1 MDENE
6 KIRVLVAE
14 DEESFLVVL
23 TTVLETTNRFEV
35 ERCESG
41 DEAVEA
47 LKRTHYDVVILDQ
60 NMPGMTGLNVL
71 QWLHEQK
78 STTPVIM
85 LTGAGSENIA
95 VEAMKLGAYDYVRK
109 DQFDRGHF
117 PILVSGVYERYLFR
131 KEREQPD
138 INLRERER
146 YLAFLELL
154 RNSMSSFAE
163 IVQMTLA
170 KMAFVTDESERS
182 LRPLLPPAGKEIL
195 EKFNRTVR
203 EELETLAYA
212 SNSMIGVP
220 KVTDESYAR
229 KQNIQQ
235 PEKVLAS
242 SKEPLLQKT
251 ADKH

>member
-1 MDENE
+1 MEE
-6 KIRVLVAE
+6 QHKIRVLVAE

-35 ERCESG
+35 YRCESG

-47 LKRTHYDVVILDQ
+47 LKGSSFDVIILDHK
-60 NMPGMTGLNVL
+60 MPGMTGLNVL

-78 STTPVIM
+78 SSIPVIM

-95 VEAMKLGAYDYVRK
+95 VEAMKLGAYDYLRK
-109 DQFDRGHF
+109 DHFDREHF

-131 KEREQPD
+131 KEKEQPG
-138 INLRERER
+138 ISPHERER

-154 RNSMSSFAE
+154 RNSMSSFSE

-170 KMAFVTDESERS
+170 KMSFVTDESERT
-182 LRPLLPPAGKEIL
+182 LRPLLPPSGKEDL
-195 EKFNRTVR
+195 EKFIRTVR

-212 SNSMIGVP
+212 SKSMVGVP
-220 KVTDESYAR
+220 KVTDESYVR
-229 KQNIQQ
+229 KENIQQ
-235 PEKVLAS
+235 SGKSLAS
-242 SKEPLLQKT
+242 DTRAVPHKAPHS
-251 ADKH
+251 H

>member
-1 MDENE
+1 MNEND

-23 TTVLETTNRFEV
+23 TTVLEATNRFEV
-35 ERCESG
+35 YPCESG

-47 LKRTHYDVVILDQ
+47 LKKTRYDVVILDHK
-60 NMPGMTGLNVL
+60 MPGMTGLNVL

-78 STTPVIM
+78 STSPVIM

-109 DQFDRGHF
+109 DHFDRTHF
-117 PILVSGVYERYLFR
+117 PILVSSVYERYLFR
-131 KEREQPD
+131 IDKEQPD

-182 LRPLLPPAGKEIL
+182 LRPLLPPVGKEDL
-195 EKFNRTVR
+195 EKFIRSVR

-212 SNSMIGVP
+212 SKPMVGVP
-220 KVTDESYAR
+220 KVTDESYSG
-229 KQNIQQ
+229 KQELQKS
-235 PEKVLAS
+235 EKVLAS
-242 SKEPLLQKT
+242 SREPLPQKT
-251 ADKH
+251 TDNH

>member
-1 MDENE
+1 MNEND

-14 DEESFLVVL
+14 DEESFLIVL
-23 TTVLETTNRFEV
+23 TTVLEATNRFEV
-35 ERCESG
+35 YPCESG

-47 LKRTHYDVVILDQ
+47 LKRTRYDVVILDHK
-60 NMPGMTGLNVL
+60 MPGMTGLNVL

-109 DQFDRGHF
+109 DHFDRTHF
-117 PILVSGVYERYLFR
+117 PILVSSVYERYLFR
-131 KEREQPD
+131 KEKEQPD
-138 INLRERER
+138 INQRERER

-170 KMAFVTDESERS
+170 KMAFLTDESERS
-182 LRPLLPPAGKEIL
+182 LRPLLPPVGKEDL
-195 EKFNRTVR
+195 EKFIRSVR

-212 SNSMIGVP
+212 SKTMVGVP
-220 KVTDESYAR
+220 KVTDESYSG
-229 KQNIQQ
+229 KQELQKS
-235 PEKVLAS
+235 EKVLAS
-242 SKEPLLQKT
+242 SREPLPQKT
-251 ADKH
+251 TDNH